1 MREAHARKKFKTAQR
16 LEKLKK
22 KSDLLA
28 NEEGMTEKEKAE
40 SIAKLLGKARKKAPK
55 RSVKVVVAKGV
66 NRGIQG
72 RPKVSILMSFPFFW
86 SYLLGNFFLLLQLR
100 ISHVLDT
107 FLLYMTVTDI
117 PNYRA

>member
-1 MREAHARKKFKTAQR
+1 MREAQARKKFKTAQR

-40 SIAKLLGKARKKAPK
+40 SIAKLISKAKKKAPR
-55 RSVKVVVAKGV
+55 RSVKVVVARGA

-72 RPKVSILMSFPFFW
+72 RPKVSILKVLVS
-86 SYLLGNFFLLLQLR
+86 SYLESTNCPIRWFLFR
-100 ISHVLDT
+100 
-107 FLLYMTVTDI
+107 
-117 PNYRA
+117 YRC